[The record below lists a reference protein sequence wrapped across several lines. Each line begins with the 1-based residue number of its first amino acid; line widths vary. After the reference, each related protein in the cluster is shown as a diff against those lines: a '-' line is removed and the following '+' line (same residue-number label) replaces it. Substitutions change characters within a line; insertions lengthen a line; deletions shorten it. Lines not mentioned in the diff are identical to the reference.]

1 LIDAS
6 SILKTPPGG
15 DRGRISA
22 IHRTKASVQ
31 RDIIPIRSFTFGIWE
46 IGITMA
52 VQEIVSEKRA
62 ERVGTRRR
70 VFSGIQPSGNIHIGN
85 YLGAIRNW
93 VDQQELYDN
102 VFCIVNLHAITL
114 PTTRDSLLANTLNMA
129 NTLIAAGIDPSK
141 SIVFLQ
147 SDVPEHAELSW
158 ILSSVTQF
166 GELRR
171 MTQFKDKA
179 GGQDEAVSAALFTY
193 PVLQAADILAYDTDL
208 VPVGED
214 QKQHIELARDI
225 AQRFNA
231 RYGETFVVPKPDI
244 KAEGARIMA
253 LDDPTKK
260 MSKSTG
266 GPASYIALTDDAD
279 TIRRKI
285 RRAVTDSGSE
295 VTGGPDKP
303 ALRNLLTIYALFS
316 GETVRQIEER
326 YAGKGYGS
334 FKQDLGEIVVEA
346 VVPIQQKLAELEAD
360 SSIALSAL
368 QTGAQRAREIAVR
381 KIVEVRDR
389 VGLTVNCETLGDN
402 NG

>member
-1 LIDAS
+1 
-6 SILKTPPGG
+6 
-15 DRGRISA
+15 
-22 IHRTKASVQ
+22 
-31 RDIIPIRSFTFGIWE
+31 
-46 IGITMA
+46 MA
-52 VQEIVSEKRA
+52 VQGILTEKRTA
-62 ERVGTRRR
+62 RACRRRR

-114 PTTRDSLLANTLNMA
+114 PTTRDSLIANTLNMA

-141 SIVFLQ
+141 SILFLQ

-208 VPVGED
+208 VPVGDD

-285 RRAVTDSGSE
+285 RRAVTDSGNE
-295 VTGGPDKP
+295 VIGGPDKP
-303 ALRNLLTIYALFS
+303 ALSNLLTIYALFS
-316 GETVRQIEER
+316 GETVQQIEKR
-326 YAGKGYGS
+326 YAGKGYGA

-346 VVPIQQKLAELEAD
+346 VVPIQLRLAELEAD
-360 SSIALSAL
+360 SSIALDAL
-368 QTGAQRAREIAVR
+368 QEGAQRAREIAVR

-389 VGLTVNCETLGDN
+389 VGLTVNRKTLGDN

>member
-1 LIDAS
+1 
-6 SILKTPPGG
+6 
-15 DRGRISA
+15 
-22 IHRTKASVQ
+22 
-31 RDIIPIRSFTFGIWE
+31 
-46 IGITMA
+46 MA
-52 VQEIVSEKRA
+52 VQEVLSEKQTA
-62 ERVGTRRR
+62 SPSVRRR

-93 VDQQELYDN
+93 VQQQELYDN
-102 VFCIVNLHAITL
+102 IFCIVNLHAITL
-114 PTTRDSLLANTLNMA
+114 PTTRESLIANTLNMA
-129 NTLIAAGIDPSK
+129 NTLIAAGIDPEQ
-141 SIVFLQ
+141 SILFVQ

-171 MTQFKDKA
+171 MTQFKDKT

-193 PVLQAADILAYDTDL
+193 PVLQAADILAYDTNL

-231 RYGETFVVPKPDI
+231 RYGETFVVPAPDI
-244 KAEGARIMA
+244 KTEGARIMA
-253 LDDPTKK
+253 LDEPTKK

-266 GPASYIALTDDAD
+266 GPGSYIALTDDAD
-279 TIRRKI
+279 SIRRKI

-303 ALRNLLTIYALFS
+303 ALSNLLTIYSLLS
-316 GETVRQIEER
+316 GETVAQIEER
-326 YAGKGYGS
+326 YTGKGYGAL
-334 FKQDLGEIVVEA
+334 KQDLAEIVVEA
-346 VVPIQQKLAELEAD
+346 VAPIQQRLAELEAD
-360 SSIALSAL
+360 PSIALGVL
-368 QTGAQRAREIAVR
+368 NKGAGQAREIASR

-389 VGLTVNCETLGDN
+389 VGLTVNHETLADTN
-402 NG
+402 R